1 MTKEQAIKQISEL
14 FTLAGYK
21 TKEFKN
27 CFGLMVKSE
36 HFPMPIE
43 EVKGESLCC
52 QGDNGINFHCQC
64 DSDDDEA
71 LDQINCYDR
80 VIQNIINKIKPTKE
94 IKMTRAERIAKA
106 KAILAEIERDRV
118 AFDMQQEKAR
128 EEYLEEQQARLDAE
142 AEDNEVEADTPDTS
156 IKKLFKG
163 LAEYSPD
170 YETWSEDIA
179 NDVCSENIQSIIV
192 DERMTKNKLKSLMNS
207 LEVPYKMWRR
217 IDAYLKRHS
226 ESE

>member
-71 LDQINCYDR
+71 LDQINCYGR

-128 EEYLEEQQARLDAE
+128 EEYLEEQQTRLDAE
-142 AEDNEVEADTPDTS
+142 AEDNEVEANEPNTP
-156 IKKLFKG
+156 IEKLFQG
-163 LAEYSPD
+163 LAEFAPD
-170 YETWSEDIA
+170 SESWDNIA
-179 NDVCSENIQSIIV
+179 YNCSSEQLYNIIR
-192 DERMTKNKLKSLMNS
+192 EKRMTRIKLVGLRDS
-207 LEVPYKMWRR
+207 LERPYKMWRR
-217 IDAYLKRHS
+217 IDAYLKRNS